1 MTETSFLYIFALEQ
15 LPRRHEM
22 KLFYMFIFIGMF
34 LGKTASAQ
42 TTQVPDVGSV
52 WESLITYAPITEDA
66 SVRTKNEV
74 ATVDRLVAGRPVF
87 VGEVFGYKGE
97 IIESTVGTVVYTH
110 DCKNDVPAEMLIPPP
125 VPNQCVWH
133 VCNAPPV
140 GQTFTRPM
148 IFFVPLFVCQGK
160 VASYTFTSTAIEQYN
175 GKTVTVGEASI
186 KFGLRKPVWQSYVEQ
201 GVGEVQA
208 VAIGKVTTYQ
218 KVSVALIPYAAEE
231 TPNSSLT
238 ASSAEKSSLPERCDP
253 DAC

>member
-1 MTETSFLYIFALEQ
+1 
-15 LPRRHEM
+15 M

-34 LGKTASAQ
+34 FLKTASAQ
-42 TTQVPDVGSV
+42 TLQVPDVGSV
-52 WESLITYAPITEDA
+52 WESLITYAPATDDGLP
-66 SVRTKNEV
+66 RTKNEI
-74 ATVDRLVAGRPVF
+74 ATVDRLVNGRPVF
-87 VGEVFGYKGE
+87 TGEVFGYKGE

-140 GQTFTRPM
+140 GQTFTRQM

-160 VASYTFTSTAIEQYN
+160 VATYTFKSNVVEQHN

-201 GVGEVQA
+201 GVGEVHA
-208 VAIGKVTTYQ
+208 VAIGKVTVYQ
-218 KVSVALIPYAAEE
+218 KVSVALTLYGAQKGSTNTAEPAPSVE
-231 TPNSSLT
+231 GSPSE
-238 ASSAEKSSLPERCDP
+238 EKSDP
-253 DAC
+253 